1 MEINRDKLNQ
11 LAAMDDASLRG
22 LIKSVVL
29 QAGGSKFQAEMAAAS
44 TKKIKEKLTTATPE
58 EIEKLV
64 NLVGRDKA
72 EKIMQG
78 LELKE

>member
-11 LAAMDDASLRG
+11 LAAMDDASLRA

-29 QAGGSKFQAEMAAAS
+29 QAGGSSFQAELAAAN
-44 TKKIKEKLTTATPE
+44 TKKIKSKLTTASPE

-72 EKIMQG
+72 ESIMKG
-78 LELKE
+78 LDLKE